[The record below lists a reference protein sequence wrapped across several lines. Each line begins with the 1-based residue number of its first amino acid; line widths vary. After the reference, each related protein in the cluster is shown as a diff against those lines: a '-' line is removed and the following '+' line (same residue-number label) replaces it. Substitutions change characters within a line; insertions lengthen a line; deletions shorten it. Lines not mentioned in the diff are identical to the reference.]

1 MKMLNFIIMPLFLIS
16 FLGWLGLL
24 TLSPMIT
31 NYLESAVLLMVIGM
45 IEIIRRCMWN
55 FFRIEKEHII
65 YCKNYAATP
74 DIFKQI

>member
-1 MKMLNFIIMPLFLIS
+1 
-16 FLGWLGLL
+16 
-24 TLSPMIT
+24 MIT

-74 DIFKQI
+74 DIFKQIEIINKINGPNGPTLP

>member
-1 MKMLNFIIMPLFLIS
+1 
-16 FLGWLGLL
+16 
-24 TLSPMIT
+24 MIT